1 MIEESVKCLQLLL
14 AVDKDNFKALLYA
27 ARQTQLSSLCLSVID
42 NLLL

>member
-14 AVDKDNFKALLYA
+14 AVDKDNVKVLFA
-27 ARQTQLSSLCLSVID
+27 ARQTELSSSCLLVID